1 MDPVCHT
8 LVGAALAH
16 AGLKRRSPLAT
27 AALVFGANA
36 PDIDAVSYFLGD
48 WLWWRRGWTHG
59 ILAVV
64 VLPFVVTGGALAWDR
79 FVRARRWPRRHPPVV
94 ARELLWVSALAV
106 LTHPALD
113 FLNNYGIRWLMPFA
127 DRWFY
132 GDALYI
138 IDPWVSGTLAA
149 GVLASWWLGRRASA
163 VWDAGPAQ
171 GALAL
176 VFVYATVMLALGQLG
191 RPLVVDVFAERGIE
205 VTGTPMVAPVFA
217 NPSRRY
223 VVVEAGDRY
232 LVTGFHWLP
241 LPALEPHARTIERND
256 THPAVAAARADPAA
270 RGFLRWSR
278 FPFFRVERTPSGF
291 VVLMD
296 DARYAPAGGRSW
308 ASEEIHVPHDVA
320 RAASPAMATENGL
333 SALPGVTAARP
344 AEFVQS
350 MTGPAW
356 NRAVTNTRLARL
368 AAVLAGWCTP
378 GG

>member
-8 LVGAALAH
+8 LVGVTLGQ
-16 AGLKRRSPLAT
+16 AGLKHRSPLAT
-27 AALVFGANA
+27 AVLVFGVNA
-36 PDIDAVSYFLGD
+36 PDVDAVSYFLGD
-48 WLWWRRGWTHG
+48 SLWWRRGWTHG

-64 VLPFVVTGGALAWDR
+64 VLPFVVTGGALLWDR
-79 FVRARRWPRRHPPVV
+79 LVRARQRPRRHPPAA
-94 ARELLWVSALAV
+94 ARELLWLSALAV
-106 LTHPALD
+106 LTHPVLD
-113 FLNNYGIRWLMPFA
+113 FLNNYGIRWLMPFSG
-127 DRWFY
+127 RWFY

-138 IDPWVSGTLAA
+138 IDPWVWSALAA
-149 GVLASWWLGRRASA
+149 GALASWWLGRRART
-163 VWDAGPAQ
+163 VWDGGPAQ

-191 RPLVVDVFAERGIE
+191 RPLVVDAFAERGIE

-241 LPALEPHARTIERND
+241 LPALDPHARAIERND
-256 THPAVAAARADPAA
+256 THPAVAAARAHPAA

-278 FPFFRVERTPSGF
+278 FPFFTVEDTPSGF

-320 RAASPAMATENGL
+320 RGASPGAAGATAGGA
-333 SALPGVTAARP
+333 SSRSGAARIP
-344 AEFVQS
+344 GH
-350 MTGPAW
+350 TGASAW
-356 NRAVTNTRLARL
+356 VARL
-368 AAVLAGWCTP
+368 AGGLAAWCDT

>member
-8 LVGAALAH
+8 LVGVALAQ

-27 AALVFGANA
+27 ATLVFGANA

-48 WLWWRRGWTHG
+48 SLWWRRGWTHG

-64 VLPFVVTGGALAWDR
+64 VLPLVVTGGALVWDR
-79 FVRARRWPRRHPPVV
+79 LARGRRTPRRHPPAV
-94 ARELLWVSALAV
+94 ARELLWLSALAV
-106 LTHPALD
+106 LTHPTLD
-113 FLNNYGIRWLMPFA
+113 FLNNYGLRWLMPFA

-138 IDPWVSGTLAA
+138 IDPWVSGVLAA
-149 GVLASWWLGRRASA
+149 GALASWWLGRRRASR

-176 VFVYATVMLALGQLG
+176 VFVYATVMLALGHLA
-191 RPLVVDVFAERGIE
+191 RPLVADAFAERGVE

-241 LPALEPHARTIERND
+241 QPALEPHARTIARND
-256 THPAVAAARADPAA
+256 THPAVAAARSHPAA
-270 RGFLRWSR
+270 RGFLRWAR
-278 FPFFRVERTPSGF
+278 FPFFTIEPTPSGF

-296 DARYAPAGGRSW
+296 DARYAPPGGRSW
-308 ASEEIHVPHDVA
+308 ASKEIHVPHA
-320 RAASPAMATENGL
+320 LAQAASPDAAD
-333 SALPGVTAARP
+333 TAAG
-344 AEFVQS
+344 
-350 MTGPAW
+350 GPFSTPGAG
-356 NRAVTNTRLARL
+356 RARGHAGTHTWLARL
-368 AAVLAGWCTP
+368 VGGLAAWCGT

>member
-1 MDPVCHT
+1 
-8 LVGAALAH
+8 
-16 AGLKRRSPLAT
+16 
-27 AALVFGANA
+27 
-36 PDIDAVSYFLGD
+36 
-48 WLWWRRGWTHG
+48 
-59 ILAVV
+59 
-64 VLPFVVTGGALAWDR
+64 
-79 FVRARRWPRRHPPVV
+79 
-94 ARELLWVSALAV
+94 VSALAV

-113 FLNNYGIRWLMPFA
+113 YLNNYGIRWLMPFA

-138 IDPWVSGTLAA
+138 VDPWVSSALAA
-149 GVLASWWLGRRASA
+149 GVLASWRLGRRGGA

-191 RPLVVDVFAERGIE
+191 RPLVADAFAERGIA

-232 LVTGFHWLP
+232 LVTGFRWLP
-241 LPALEPHARTIERND
+241 LPALEPHVRAIERND

-278 FPFFRVERTPSGF
+278 FPFFRVENTPSGF

-296 DARYAPAGGRSW
+296 DARYAPASGRSW
-308 ASEEIHVPHDVA
+308 ASEEILVPHDVA
-320 RAASPAMATENGL
+320 RAASATPAARAGGL
-333 SALPGVTAARP
+333 SASPGAGAAAARH
-344 AEFVQS
+344 
-350 MTGPAW
+350 GG
-356 NRAVTNTRLARL
+356 TNARLPRL
-368 AAVLAGWCTP
+368 AAALAGWCAP
-378 GG
+378 GD

>member
-8 LVGAALAH
+8 LVGAALAQ

-36 PDIDAVSYFLGD
+36 PDIDAVSYVLGD
-48 WLWWRRGWTHG
+48 SLWWRRGWTHG

-64 VLPFVVTGGALAWDR
+64 VLPFVVTAGALAWDR
-79 FVRARRWPRRHPPVV
+79 LVRARQQPRGHPPAV

-106 LTHPALD
+106 LTHPMLD

-138 IDPWVSGTLAA
+138 IDPWVSSTLTA
-149 GVLASWWLGRRASA
+149 GVLASWWLGRRGGA

-191 RPLVVDVFAERGIE
+191 RPLVIDAFAERGIE

-217 NPSRRY
+217 SPSRRY

-232 LVTGFHWLP
+232 VVTGFRWLP
-241 LPALEPHARTIERND
+241 LPALEPHARTIERDD

-270 RGFLRWSR
+270 RGFLRWAR
-278 FPFFRVERTPSGF
+278 FPFFRVENTPSGF

-320 RAASPAMATENGL
+320 QVTNPAAAARADGAS
-333 SALPGVTAARP
+333 SSPGVATAG
-344 AEFVQS
+344 Q
-350 MTGPAW
+350 GG
-356 NRAVTNTRLARL
+356 TNTRLLRL
-368 AAVLAGWCTP
+368 AAALAAWCAP